1 MTKRPRNPY
10 EDDQLNRDL
19 DDDFNLN
26 LQLDMKH
33 RLEHLERQITAD
45 QITADARALMSDDDP
60 DPDPDV
66 ARGEQVLAKA
76 QDVFQRMG
84 TPEDVL
90 ERAQKV
96 MVNPV
101 DIGIVSGFLAVG
113 TKESFAKALSLVTE
127 QEDRNA
133 RAHAETAVNGV
144 LDDFDAAEDTQSLRD
159 EVTDLRQQVAT
170 LTGRVA
176 QLESNSALARSA
188 SAPQQVIAK
197 GYEYTSSSAGKNRPD
212 GHRPFDDAAS
222 LMSRGQGVIDSVS
235 TIGVLSS
242 LISDGKLSE
251 ARSMVEAAELD
262 HEAKVKAAERKRL
275 R

>member
-1 MTKRPRNPY
+1 MTKRPRN

-33 RLEHLERQITAD
+33 RLEQLERQHTAD
-45 QITADARALMSDDDP
+45 QITADARALMSDP
-60 DPDPDV
+60 DPDPDI

-84 TPEDVL
+84 DPNDVL
-90 ERAQKV
+90 QRAQKV

-133 RAHAETAVNGV
+133 RANAETAVNGM
-144 LDDFDAAEDTQSLRD
+144 LDDFDHAEDTQSLRD

-170 LTGRVA
+170 LTGRVV
-176 QLESNSALARSA
+176 QLESNA
-188 SAPQQVIAK
+188 SRAYAASTPQQLVAK
-197 GYEYTSSSAGKNRPD
+197 GYERTSTPSSKS
-212 GHRPFDDAAS
+212 DAAS
-222 LMSRGQGVIDSVS
+222 LLSRGQGVIDSVS

-242 LISDGKLSE
+242 LINEGKLGE
-251 ARSMVEAAELD
+251 ARSMVEAAELE